1 MCGQPNFPKLAMAK
15 QISSDAENNL
25 KRQARRRLIGA
36 VALVLAVV
44 VFLPMV
50 FDSEPATDVA
60 NNIELRIPDKDKVPA
75 LASPVE
81 VAPAPA
87 VAASAVSIAPV
98 EIAEPASAVVVSP
111 APLMDKLEAAKPEV
125 TKTESKPKPQAAP
138 KVVAKPTVA
147 APVKAP
153 AKTGFVVQVGAYSNA
168 DTAKQM
174 NAKLSKAGFH
184 VYTEKAGNMVRVRV
198 GSYPTREAADKI
210 KLKLEKLG
218 LHPNVVNLE

>member
-1 MCGQPNFPKLAMAK
+1 MAK

-50 FDSEPATDVA
+50 FDSEPAADIA
-60 NNIELRIPDKDKVPA
+60 NNIELRIPDKENAPA
-75 LASPVE
+75 LIPQAESAPVALSVSAVSSASAVE
-81 VAPAPA
+81 VAPETAVLAAPA
-87 VAASAVSIAPV
+87 ALPLKTEEKPVAQ
-98 EIAEPASAVVVSP
+98 VSP
-111 APLMDKLEAAKPEV
+111 KAVEKAVPAVKP
-125 TKTESKPKPQAAP
+125 
-138 KVVAKPTVA
+138 VAKTPAT
-147 APVKAP
+147 AP

-168 DTAKQM
+168 ATAKQM

>member
-1 MCGQPNFPKLAMAK
+1 MCGQLNFPKLTMAK

-36 VALVLAVV
+36 VALVIAVV

-50 FDSEPATDVA
+50 FDSEPAAEKASD
-60 NNIELRIPDKDKVPA
+60 IELRIPDKGNAPA
-75 LASPVE
+75 LMPQTESVPVALAASAASVAPVAEVLAASAVE
-81 VAPAPA
+81 VAPAVLPLK
-87 VAASAVSIAPV
+87 V
-98 EIAEPASAVVVSP
+98 EE
-111 APLMDKLEAAKPEV
+111 
-125 TKTESKPKPQAAP
+125 KPKAQVTP
-138 KVVAKPTVA
+138 KVVAKPATPPAVKPAAKTPASA
-147 APVKAP
+147 AP
-153 AKTGFVVQVGAYSNA
+153 KTGFVVQVGAYSNA